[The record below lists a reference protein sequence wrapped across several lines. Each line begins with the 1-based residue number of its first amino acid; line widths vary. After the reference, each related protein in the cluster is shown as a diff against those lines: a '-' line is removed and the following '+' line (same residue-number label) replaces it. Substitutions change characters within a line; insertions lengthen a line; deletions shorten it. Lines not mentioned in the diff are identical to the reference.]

1 MSLPLLLSMIDE
13 ASKEGSISHESIE
26 YLKKKA
32 EEFNIS
38 IEVVNSLIESKGVK
52 VVFDESPDES
62 ALEFINIKNKD
73 LRDQLDRLLA
83 ERKYDLIIS
92 FFEEKLYNT
101 IDAKLVNYYLIA
113 LNYTGQNKVAL
124 DKIDNFKSNL
134 QFNSEVINPILGKIY
149 FESDDYGIAFK
160 IYYNL
165 YSKDNPELLNNIVSH
180 TKEDLIQILNAVV
193 KEALSAGRFD
203 LIRNFRVYKNYYSIA
218 EQQLLSFY
226 EDKNYNYFITLFESD
241 FENELKYVK
250 KYIWSLYKNNDTEHK
265 AYSKGKYYYG
275 LIETPSSL
283 DYVMGLICAYIQE
296 FTEAYD
302 YYTRCQNNGIDVAE
316 DIDNLIDK
324 IISLELWDVLKFFD
338 GKINYNS
345 KLNLAF
351 EKFDDSSNHTSLIEL
366 YNHFFSN
373 TSEFSKVSTYINSL
387 KEIDSEKALH
397 AYIKESNRLK
407 PSTQKYWFWL
417 GGEINENNNQFE
429 QALELY
435 TKANQL
441 ESGYCDD
448 DVKRMNYLL
457 HPEIE
462 FKDLYDLKRY
472 DKAID
477 IFEHKLIE
485 TQNPDLLLEYLW
497 ALYKNNENEKALNLA
512 KSYSNSISEGHKFFY
527 IIAEISKYLSDDE
540 IALEY
545 YLLASKNG
553 YDVAEKIDEVKN
565 RIEQKRIQKE
575 EEERRQKEEQRR
587 IQREEEERRQKE
599 EQERIQRENEEE
611 YPSREMKQNSESN
624 NSSSTKKIDI
634 GNHHFTNDF
643 IRGGDVLLK
652 EHIYINNNEVRWE
665 KKKTLLFGKDT
676 SSIPIKYVSNVI
688 LETSLIGT
696 DIKITSQGKGVIYAE
711 NFSKSDAEKIK
722 RILFSALDL

>member
-38 IEVVNSLIESKGVK
+38 SEVVNSLIESKGVK
-52 VVFDESPDES
+52 VVFDESPHETAS
-62 ALEFINIKNKD
+62 EFINIKNKD
-73 LRDQLDRLLA
+73 LRNHLDRLLT

-92 FFEEKLYNT
+92 FFEEELYNT
-101 IDAKLVNYYLIA
+101 IDSVLVNYYLIS
-113 LNYTGQNKVAL
+113 LNRAGQNKVAL
-124 DKIDNFKSNL
+124 DKIENLKSNL
-134 QFNSEVINPILGKIY
+134 EFNSDVINPIMGKIY
-149 FESDDYGIAFK
+149 FESDDYESAFN

-165 YSKDNPELLNNIVSH
+165 YSNYNPEMLDNPVSH
-180 TKEDLIQILNAVV
+180 TEEDLIQILNALV
-193 KEALSAGRFD
+193 KEALSSGRFE
-203 LIRNFRVYKNYYSIA
+203 LIRKFRIYKNYYTIA

-226 EDKNYNYFITLFESD
+226 ENKEYNYFIDLFESD
-241 FENELKYVK
+241 FENDLKYVK

-283 DYVMGLICAYIQE
+283 DYIMGLICAYIQE

-302 YYTRCQNNGIDVAE
+302 YYKRCQNNGIDVAE

-324 IISLELWDVLKFFD
+324 IISIESWNVLKYFD
-338 GKINYNS
+338 GKIDYNL

-351 EKFDDSSNHTSLIEL
+351 EKFDDSSNYNSLIEL

-373 TSEFSKVSTYINSL
+373 TNEFSKVTSYIEAL
-387 KEIDSEKALH
+387 REIDSEKALD
-397 AYIKESNRLK
+397 AYNKESNRLK
-407 PSTQKYWFWL
+407 VSTNKYWFWL
-417 GGEINENNNQFE
+417 GGGINENNNQF
-429 QALELY
+429 AKAFDLY

-457 HPEIE
+457 NPDIE
-462 FKDLYDLKRY
+462 FKDLYDLKKY
-472 DKAID
+472 DAAID
-477 IFEHKLIE
+477 IFENKLIE
-485 TQNPDLLLEYLW
+485 TQNPDLILEYLW
-497 ALYKNNENEKALNLA
+497 ALYKIDENEKALNLA
-512 KSYSNSISEGHKFFY
+512 ISYSSSISEGHKFYF
-527 IIAEISKYLSDDE
+527 IIAEISKYLSHNE
-540 IALEY
+540 SALEY

-553 YDVAEKIDEVKN
+553 YDVTKKIKELKSK
-565 RIEQKRIQKE
+565 IEQERIQREE
-575 EEERRQKEEQRR
+575 EEERRQKEEQER

-599 EQERIQRENEEE
+599 EQERIQREEGRIIETKE
-611 YPSREMKQNSESN
+611 NSKLN
-624 NSSSTKKIDI
+624 NSLSTKKIDI

-652 EHIYINNNEVRWE
+652 EHIYINNHEVRWE

-688 LETSLIGT
+688 LETSLVGT
-696 DIKITSQGKGVIYAE
+696 DIKIISQGKGVIYAE
-711 NFSKSDAEKIK
+711 NFSKSDAQKIK
-722 RILFSALDL
+722 RILFSALGL